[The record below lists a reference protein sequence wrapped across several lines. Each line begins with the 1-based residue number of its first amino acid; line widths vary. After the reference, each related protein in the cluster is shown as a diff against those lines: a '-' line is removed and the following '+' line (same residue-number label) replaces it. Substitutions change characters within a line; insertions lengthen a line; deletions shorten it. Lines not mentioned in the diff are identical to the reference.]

1 VGQKTDEGGRE
12 AALVVSAAREDNAA
26 SARSRRPVRYLLT
39 ILLAAGA
46 FAVASGPG
54 VSGPAAVSACGLPE
68 TRPLWIDYGTPEL
81 LSVFGRPGVIVAG
94 SGEAYPAKARALG
107 VKTVYWDMY
116 LNSRVGTPMAPA
128 DPSLLP
134 ARAQRV
140 FDFAVL
146 SAGCADPVIAMNELF
161 GASTP
166 APWTPT
172 TARYRANVLQWA
184 RLLAAKGGRPV
195 LLVSSEPYTAGEAG
209 LWWQELSQV
218 ADIALEKYFGAPS
231 IQRAGPELGSR
242 RMRTAMRA
250 SLAKLVAIGI
260 PPSKL
265 GVVLAFQTRRGTG
278 GREGLEPAA
287 AWFEVAKLQA
297 LAAKQVGREFGL
309 GHIWSWGW
317 GFFNEQG
324 KDPDKLG
331 AACAWLWARDASL
344 CDAPGLPERFD
355 ADLRAGQ
362 IDLPAGVRCALGDA
376 VITTN
381 EIAALARVTRDAD
394 AALTVLF
401 ARLVQ
406 QRAVSVGS
414 GEVRAVEQAIVAR
427 RFGGRRAPYLAAL
440 TGARASTAVALGA
453 IADDLRREALLP
465 RLRVSAPTAE
475 AVAEFAA
482 TYAAVQIRDIP
493 GAGEVAGHATET
505 PLALLPS
512 ELARP
517 VIVRS
522 LLHAARADAYAGWA
536 ERRQTAALDEVRCTR
551 DRLPTVGAVPL
562 TSWLPFLAPVAGS

>member
-1 VGQKTDEGGRE
+1 MHKWLLIML
-12 AALVVSAAREDNAA
+12 AALAVALQAPVAARAA
-26 SARSRRPVRYLLT
+26 E
-39 ILLAAGA
+39 
-46 FAVASGPG
+46 
-54 VSGPAAVSACGLPE
+54 CGLPE
-68 TRPLWIDYGTPEL
+68 AKPLWIDYGTPEL

-94 SGEAYPAKARALG
+94 SGEAYPTKARALG

-116 LNSRVGTPMAPA
+116 LNTRVGTPMAPA
-128 DPSLLP
+128 DPSLLA

-218 ADIALEKYFGAPS
+218 ADIALERYFGAPS

-297 LAAKQVGREFGL
+297 LAAKQVAREFGL

-331 AACAWLWARDASL
+331 AACTWLWARDASL

-376 VITTN
+376 LITTN

-406 QRAVSVGS
+406 QRAVSVGP
-414 GEVRAVEQAIVAR
+414 GEVRAAEQAIVTR
-427 RFGGRRAPYLAAL
+427 RFGGSRAPYLAAL

-482 TYAAVQIRDIP
+482 TYAAVQLRDIP
-493 GAGEVAGHATET
+493 GAGEITGVASET

-517 VIVRS
+517 AIVRS

-562 TSWLPFLAPVAGS
+562 TSWLPFLARVAGS